1 MADPTPPTPPA
12 TPPAGAPPE
21 PQDGGDQDRDR
32 DRNQSEAL
40 KRKLRRAEKEL
51 ESLRKAEEDR
61 KASELSEVDRL
72 KKQLADLTGQLDTE
86 RSTAK
91 KALIQARFEQ
101 LAAKA
106 GAQNPSA
113 AFKLASLADD
123 LEVDDQAGLETAL
136 KALQKSDP
144 YLFGQPQAPT
154 PSVGSSGGN
163 PPNGNGKAAYTADQ
177 ITAASP
183 EDWARIQ
190 ADVQA
195 GRAILK

>member
-21 PQDGGDQDRDR
+21 PQDGGDRDPGN
-32 DRNQSEAL
+32 NQVEAL
-40 KRKLRRAEKEL
+40 KRKLRRAEKEA
-51 ESLRKAEEDR
+51 ESLRRAEEER

-91 KALIQARFEQ
+91 KALIQARFEK
-101 LAAKA
+101 LALTA

-113 AFKLASLADD
+113 AFKLADLA
-123 LEVDDQAGLETAL
+123 EIESADDQAGLEAAL

-144 YLFGQPQAPT
+144 YLFGQPQAAPT

-177 ITAASP
+177 IKAASP

>member
-1 MADPTPPTPPA
+1 MADNHTPPPA
-12 TPPAGAPPE
+12 E
-21 PQDGGDQDRDR
+21 GGDPPSPQGGDEDRAR
-32 DRNQSEAL
+32 SNHNHAHERLMKKL
-40 KRKLRRAEKEL
+40 KAYEKKI
-51 ESLRKAEEDR
+51 ESFEKAEADR
-61 KASELSEVDRL
+61 KSSELSEVDRL

-86 RSTAK
+86 RTTAK
-91 KALIQARFEQ
+91 KALMQARFEK
-101 LAAKA
+101 LALTA

-113 AFKLASLADD
+113 VFKLADLA
-123 LEVDDQAGLETAL
+123 EIESADDQAGLEAAL

-144 YLFGQPQAPT
+144 YLFGQPQAAPT

-177 ITAASP
+177 IKAASP